1 MFILIFKRVIL
12 GFITLFLVSLITFV
26 GVEILPGDACTTY
39 LEREA
44 YGAALEACYQR
55 LGLNIPAYERYIYWL
70 FNVIQGDFGYSL
82 SGEMKINEV
91 LGPRVKNS
99 LVLASASILIG
110 IPLALLLGIIT
121 ALWRD
126 KLPDIIISTFTIF
139 SMTIPEFISATL
151 LILIVA
157 IWLEW
162 LPGIVIV
169 PTGASIAELLPN
181 IILPV
186 IAISM
191 IMTAHMARMV
201 RSSVIQVMASDYVQ
215 MAILKGVPY
224 WKMVFKHVLPNALL
238 PAINVVALTIA
249 WLLGGVVVTEV
260 VFNYPGLGRL
270 VIESISNRDLPVVQA
285 LAIILA
291 SIYVVIN
298 LLADLITLM
307 LNPRLKSLQ
316 IKND

>member
-1 MFILIFKRVIL
+1 MLILVLKRIL
-12 GFITLFLVSLITFV
+12 LGLITLFIVSLITFV
-26 GVEILPGDACTTY
+26 GVEVLPGDACTTY

-44 YGAALEACYQR
+44 YGAALEACYKR
-55 LGLNIPAYERYIYWL
+55 LGLDIPAYERYVSWAIG
-70 FNVIQGDFGYSL
+70 VIQGDFGYSL
-82 SGEMKINEV
+82 SGEMKINDV

-110 IPLALLLGIIT
+110 IPIALLLGIIT

-126 KLPDIIISTFTIF
+126 KMPDIIISTFTIF

-169 PTGASIAELLPN
+169 PTGASVSELLPN

-191 IMTAHMARMV
+191 IMPAHMARMV

-291 SIYVVIN
+291 SIYVIIN
-298 LLADLITLM
+298 LIADLLTLM

-316 IKND
+316 IKK

>member
-1 MFILIFKRVIL
+1 MLILVLKRIL
-12 GFITLFLVSLITFV
+12 LGLITLFIVSLITFV
-26 GVEILPGDACTTY
+26 GVEVLPGDACTTY

-44 YGAALEACYQR
+44 YGAALEACYKR
-55 LGLNIPAYERYIYWL
+55 LGLDIPAYERYVSWAIG
-70 FNVIQGDFGYSL
+70 VIQGDFGYSL
-82 SGEMKINEV
+82 SGEMKINDV

-110 IPLALLLGIIT
+110 IPIALLLGIIT

-126 KLPDIIISTFTIF
+126 KMPDIIISTFTIF

-169 PTGASIAELLPN
+169 PTGASVSELLPN

-291 SIYVVIN
+291 SIYVIIN
-298 LLADLITLM
+298 LIADLLTLM

-316 IKND
+316 IKK

>member
-1 MFILIFKRVIL
+1 MLLLVLKRILL
-12 GFITLFLVSLITFV
+12 GFITLFIVSLITFS
-26 GVEILPGDACTTY
+26 GVEVLPGDACTTY

-44 YGAALEACYQR
+44 YGAALEACYER
-55 LGLNIPAYERYIYWL
+55 LGLNTPAHERYISWAAGVL
-70 FNVIQGDFGYSL
+70 QGDFGYSL
-82 SGEMKINEV
+82 SGEMRINDV

-99 LVLASASILIG
+99 MVLASASILIG
-110 IPLALLLGIIT
+110 IPIALFLGIIT

-126 KLPDIIISTFTIF
+126 KLPDIIISTITIF

-169 PTGASIAELLPN
+169 PTGASISELLPN

-224 WKMVFKHVLPNALL
+224 WTMVFKHVLPNALL

-291 SIYVVIN
+291 SIYVSIN
-298 LLADLITLM
+298 LIADLMTLM

-316 IKND
+316 IKK

>member
-1 MFILIFKRVIL
+1 MIFLIFKRIL
-12 GFITLFLVSLITFV
+12 LGLITLFIVSLITFA
-26 GVEILPGDACTTY
+26 GVEVLPGDACTTY

-55 LGLNIPAYERYIYWL
+55 LGLNVPAYERYLSWAYG
-70 FNVIQGDFGYSL
+70 VIQGDFGYSL
-82 SGEMKINEV
+82 SGEMKINDV

-99 LVLASASILIG
+99 MVLASASILIG
-110 IPLALLLGIIT
+110 IPIALLLGIIT

-126 KLPDIIISTFTIF
+126 KLPDIVISTVTIF

-169 PTGASIAELLPN
+169 PTGASISELLPN

-201 RSSVIQVMASDYVQ
+201 RSSVIQVMSSDYVQ

-238 PAINVVALTIA
+238 PAINVVALTID

-291 SIYVVIN
+291 SIYVGIN
-298 LLADLITLM
+298 LLADLMTLM

-316 IKND
+316 IKK

>member
-1 MFILIFKRVIL
+1 MFFLVIKRILL
-12 GFITLFLVSLITFV
+12 GLITLFIVSLITFV

-44 YGAALEACYQR
+44 YGAALEACYER
-55 LGLNIPAYERYIYWL
+55 LGLNVPAYERYISWAFGVL
-70 FNVIQGDFGYSL
+70 QGDFGYSL
-82 SGEMKINEV
+82 SGDMKINDV

-99 LVLASASILIG
+99 MVLASASILIG
-110 IPLALLLGIIT
+110 IPIALLLGIIT

-126 KLPDIIISTFTIF
+126 KMPDIIISTIAIF
-139 SMTIPEFISATL
+139 SMTIPEFVSATL

-169 PTGASIAELLPN
+169 PTGVSVYELLPN

-270 VIESISNRDLPVVQA
+270 VIESISNRDLPTVQA

-291 SIYVVIN
+291 TIYVGIN
-298 LLADLITLM
+298 LIADLLTLM
-307 LNPRLKSLQ
+307 LNPRLKTLQ
-316 IKND
+316 IRK

>member
-1 MFILIFKRVIL
+1 MLILILKRILL
-12 GFITLFLVSLITFV
+12 GFITLFIVSLITFV

-39 LEREA
+39 LERQA
-44 YGAALEACYQR
+44 FGAALEACYER
-55 LGLNIPAYERYIYWL
+55 LGLDIPAYERYFVWASG
-70 FNVIQGDFGYSL
+70 VIQGDFGYSL
-82 SGEMKINEV
+82 SGEMKINDV

-110 IPLALLLGIIT
+110 IPIALLLGIIT

-126 KLPDIIISTFTIF
+126 KLPDIVISTFTIF

-169 PTGASIAELLPN
+169 PTGVSVVELLPN

-291 SIYVVIN
+291 SIYVIIN
-298 LLADLITLM
+298 LIADLLTLM

-316 IKND
+316 IKK

>member
-1 MFILIFKRVIL
+1 MLILVLKRIL
-12 GFITLFLVSLITFV
+12 LGLITLFIVSLITFV
-26 GVEILPGDACTTY
+26 GVEVLPGDACTTY

-44 YGAALEACYQR
+44 YGAALEACYKR
-55 LGLNIPAYERYIYWL
+55 LGLDIPAYERYVSWAIG
-70 FNVIQGDFGYSL
+70 VIQGDFGYSL
-82 SGEMKINEV
+82 SGEMKINDV

-110 IPLALLLGIIT
+110 IPIALLLGIIT

-126 KLPDIIISTFTIF
+126 KMPDIIISTFTIF

-169 PTGASIAELLPN
+169 PTGASVSELLPN
-181 IILPV
+181 IILPG

-291 SIYVVIN
+291 SIYVIIN
-298 LLADLITLM
+298 LIADLLTLM

-316 IKND
+316 IKK

>member
-1 MFILIFKRVIL
+1 MLFLICKRIGL
-12 GFITLFLVSLITFV
+12 GLITLFIVSLITFIGIEV
-26 GVEILPGDACTTY
+26 LPGDACTAY

-44 YGAALEACYQR
+44 FGAQLEACIKR
-55 LGLNIPAYERYIYWL
+55 LGLDIPSYERYISWAY
-70 FNVIQGDFGYSL
+70 NAMQGNFGYSL
-82 SGEMKINEV
+82 SGQMPITEV

-99 LVLASASILIG
+99 LILASAAIIIG
-110 IPLALLLGIIT
+110 IPTALILGIIT

-126 KLPDIIISTFTIF
+126 KFPDIIISTIAIF

-151 LILIVA
+151 LILVVA

-169 PTGASIAELLPN
+169 STDATFLELLPN

-186 IAISM
+186 IAIAM

-291 SIYVVIN
+291 SIYVSIN
-298 LLADLITLM
+298 LIADLMTLM
-307 LNPRLKSLQ
+307 LNPRLKSMQ
-316 IKND
+316 IRK

>member
-1 MFILIFKRVIL
+1 MLILVLKRIL
-12 GFITLFLVSLITFV
+12 LGLITLFIVSLITFV
-26 GVEILPGDACTTY
+26 GVEVLPGDACTTY

-44 YGAALEACYQR
+44 YGAALEACYKR
-55 LGLNIPAYERYIYWL
+55 LGLDIPAYERYVSWAIG
-70 FNVIQGDFGYSL
+70 VIQGDFGYSL
-82 SGEMKINEV
+82 SGEMKINDV

-110 IPLALLLGIIT
+110 IPIALLLGIIT

-126 KLPDIIISTFTIF
+126 KMPDIIISTFTIF

-169 PTGASIAELLPN
+169 PTGASVSELLPN

-291 SIYVVIN
+291 SIYVIIN
-298 LLADLITLM
+298 IIADLLTLM

-316 IKND
+316 IKK

>member
-1 MFILIFKRVIL
+1 MFFLISKRVAL
-12 GFITLFLVSLITFV
+12 GLITLFIVSLITFI
-26 GVEILPGDACTTY
+26 GVEVLPGDACTVY

-44 YGAALEACYQR
+44 YGDALAACYKR
-55 LGLNIPAYERYIYWL
+55 LGLDIPSYERYLIWATNTL
-70 FNVIQGDFGYSL
+70 QFDFGFSL
-82 SGEMKINEV
+82 SGQMPINEV
-91 LGPRVKNS
+91 LGPRIKNS
-99 LVLASASILIG
+99 MVLAITAILIG
-110 IPLALLLGIIT
+110 IPFALVLGIIT

-126 KLPDIIISTFTIF
+126 KMPDIIISSLAIF
-139 SMTIPEFISATL
+139 SMTIPEFISSTL

-157 IWLEW
+157 IWLGW

-169 PTGASIAELLPN
+169 PSDVTVMELLSN

-191 IMTAHMARMV
+191 IMTAHMLRMV

-215 MAILKGVPY
+215 MSILKGVPY
-224 WKMVFKHVLPNALL
+224 WRMVFKHVLPNALL

-285 LAIILA
+285 LALILA
-291 SIYVVIN
+291 SIYVGIN
-298 LLADLITLM
+298 LIADLLTLA
-307 LNPRLKSLQ
+307 LNPRLKTLQ
-316 IKND
+316 TRK

>member
-1 MFILIFKRVIL
+1 M
-12 GFITLFLVSLITFV
+12 
-26 GVEILPGDACTTY
+26 PGDACTAY

-44 YGAALEACYQR
+44 FGAQLEACIKR
-55 LGLNIPAYERYIYWL
+55 LGLDIPSYERYISWAY
-70 FNVIQGDFGYSL
+70 NAMQGNFGYSL
-82 SGEMKINEV
+82 SGQMPITEV

-99 LVLASASILIG
+99 LILASAAIIIG
-110 IPLALLLGIIT
+110 IPTALILGIIT

-126 KLPDIIISTFTIF
+126 KFPDIIISTIAIF

-151 LILIVA
+151 LILVVA

-169 PTGASIAELLPN
+169 STDATFLELLPN

-186 IAISM
+186 IAIAM

-291 SIYVVIN
+291 SIYVSIN
-298 LLADLITLM
+298 LIADLMTLM
-307 LNPRLKSLQ
+307 LNPRLKSMQ
-316 IKND
+316 IRK

>member
-1 MFILIFKRVIL
+1 MVLKRILL
-12 GFITLFLVSLITFV
+12 GLITLFIVSLITFS
-26 GVEILPGDACTTY
+26 GVEVLPGDACTTY

-44 YGAALEACYQR
+44 FGAALEACYER
-55 LGLNIPAYERYIYWL
+55 LGLNTPAYERYIYWAAGVL
-70 FNVIQGDFGYSL
+70 QGDFGYSL
-82 SGEMKINEV
+82 SGEMKINDV

-99 LVLASASILIG
+99 MVLASASILIG
-110 IPLALLLGIIT
+110 IPIALLLGIIT

-126 KLPDIIISTFTIF
+126 KLPDIIISTVTIF

-169 PTGASIAELLPN
+169 PTGASISELLPN

-291 SIYVVIN
+291 SIYVIIN
-298 LLADLITLM
+298 LIADLMTLM

-316 IKND
+316 IKNK

>member
-1 MFILIFKRVIL
+1 MLFLIIKRILL
-12 GFITLFLVSLITFV
+12 GLITLFIVSLITFV
-26 GVEILPGDACTTY
+26 GTEILPGDACTTY
-39 LEREA
+39 LERQAFGEQ
-44 YGAALEACYQR
+44 LEACYKR
-55 LGLNIPAYERYIYWL
+55 LGLNVPAYERYISWAI
-70 FNVIQGDFGYSL
+70 NAIQGDFGYSL
-82 SGEMKINEV
+82 SGEMPIKDV
-91 LGPRVKNS
+91 LGPKIKNS
-99 LVLASASILIG
+99 LVLASAAIFIG
-110 IPLALLLGIIT
+110 IPIALILGIIT

-126 KLPDIIISTFTIF
+126 KFPDVAISTVTIF
-139 SMTIPEFISATL
+139 AMTIPEFISATL

-169 PTGASIAELLPN
+169 PTDATFFELLPN

-186 IAISM
+186 IAIAM

-201 RSSVIQVMASDYVQ
+201 RSSVIQVMSSDYVQ

-291 SIYVVIN
+291 SIYVGIN
-298 LLADLITLM
+298 LLADLMTLM

-316 IKND
+316 IKK

>member
-1 MFILIFKRVIL
+1 MLILVLKRIL
-12 GFITLFLVSLITFV
+12 LGLITLFIVSLITFV
-26 GVEILPGDACTTY
+26 GVEVLPGDACTTY

-44 YGAALEACYQR
+44 YGAALEACYKR
-55 LGLNIPAYERYIYWL
+55 LGLDIPAYERYVSWAIG
-70 FNVIQGDFGYSL
+70 VIQGDFGYSL
-82 SGEMKINEV
+82 SGEMKINDV

-110 IPLALLLGIIT
+110 IPIALLLGIIT

-126 KLPDIIISTFTIF
+126 KMPDIIISTFTIF

-169 PTGASIAELLPN
+169 PTGASVSELLPN

-291 SIYVVIN
+291 SIYVIIN
-298 LLADLITLM
+298 LIADLLTLM
-307 LNPRLKSLQ
+307 
-316 IKND
+316 

>member
-1 MFILIFKRVIL
+1 MLLLILKRIGL
-12 GFITLFLVSLITFV
+12 GLITLFIVSLITFV
-26 GVEILPGDACTTY
+26 GVEVLPGDACTTY

-44 YGAALEACYQR
+44 YGPALDACIKR
-55 LGLNIPAYERYIYWL
+55 LGLDIPSYQRYLDWAA
-70 FNVIQGDFGYSL
+70 NVVRGDFGYSL
-82 SGEMKINEV
+82 SGEMPINEV

-99 LVLASASILIG
+99 LVLASVSILIG
-110 IPLALLLGIIT
+110 IPLAIVLGIIT

-126 KLPDIIISTFTIF
+126 KLPDIIISTITIF

-157 IWLEW
+157 IWLGW
-162 LPGIVIV
+162 LPGIVII
-169 PTGASIAELLPN
+169 PSDATFYELLSN

-186 IAISM
+186 VAISM

-224 WKMVFKHVLPNALL
+224 WKMVFRHVLPNALL

-291 SIYVVIN
+291 SIYVGIN
-298 LLADLITLM
+298 LIADLMTLM
-307 LNPRLKSLQ
+307 LNPRLKTLQ
-316 IKND
+316 IRK

>member
-1 MFILIFKRVIL
+1 M
-12 GFITLFLVSLITFV
+12 ITFV
-26 GVEILPGDACTTY
+26 GVEVLPGDACTTY

-44 YGAALEACYQR
+44 YGAALEACYKR
-55 LGLNIPAYERYIYWL
+55 LGLDIPAYERYVSWAIG
-70 FNVIQGDFGYSL
+70 VIQGDFGYSL
-82 SGEMKINEV
+82 SGEMKINDV

-110 IPLALLLGIIT
+110 IPIALLLGIIT

-126 KLPDIIISTFTIF
+126 KMPDIIISTFTIF

-169 PTGASIAELLPN
+169 PTGASVSELLPN

-291 SIYVVIN
+291 SIYVIIN
-298 LLADLITLM
+298 LIADLLTLM

-316 IKND
+316 IKK

>member
-1 MFILIFKRVIL
+1 MFFLVIKRILL
-12 GFITLFLVSLITFV
+12 GLITLFIVSLITFV

-44 YGAALEACYQR
+44 YGAALEACYER
-55 LGLNIPAYERYIYWL
+55 LGLNMPAYERYISWAFGVL
-70 FNVIQGDFGYSL
+70 QGDFGYSL
-82 SGEMKINEV
+82 SGDMKINDV

-99 LVLASASILIG
+99 MVLASASILIG
-110 IPLALLLGIIT
+110 IPIALLLGIIT

-126 KLPDIIISTFTIF
+126 KMPDIIISTITIF
-139 SMTIPEFISATL
+139 SMTIPEFVSATL

-169 PTGASIAELLPN
+169 PTGVSVYELLPN

-291 SIYVVIN
+291 SIYVSIN
-298 LLADLITLM
+298 LIADLMTLM

-316 IKND
+316 IKK

>member
-1 MFILIFKRVIL
+1 MLFLICKRIGL
-12 GFITLFLVSLITFV
+12 GLITLFIVSLITFI
-26 GVEILPGDACTTY
+26 GVEVLPGDACTAY

-44 YGAALEACYQR
+44 FGAQLEACIKR
-55 LGLNIPAYERYIYWL
+55 LGLDIPSYERYISWAY
-70 FNVIQGDFGYSL
+70 NAIQGNFGYSL
-82 SGEMKINEV
+82 SGQMPITEV

-99 LVLASASILIG
+99 LILASAAIIIG
-110 IPLALLLGIIT
+110 IPTALILGIIT

-126 KLPDIIISTFTIF
+126 KFPDIIISTIAIF
-139 SMTIPEFISATL
+139 SMTILEFISATL
-151 LILIVA
+151 LILVVA

-169 PTGASIAELLPN
+169 STDATFLELLPN

-186 IAISM
+186 IAIAM

-238 PAINVVALTIA
+238 PAINVVALAIA

-291 SIYVVIN
+291 SIYVTIN
-298 LLADLITLM
+298 LIADLMTLM
-307 LNPRLKSLQ
+307 LNPRLKSMQ
-316 IKND
+316 IRK

>member
-1 MFILIFKRVIL
+1 MLLLILKRIGL
-12 GFITLFLVSLITFV
+12 GLITLFIVSLITFV
-26 GVEILPGDACTTY
+26 GVEVLPGDACTTY

-44 YGAALEACYQR
+44 YGPALDACIKR
-55 LGLNIPAYERYIYWL
+55 LGLDIPSYQRYLDWAA
-70 FNVIQGDFGYSL
+70 NVVRGDFGYSL
-82 SGEMKINEV
+82 SGEMPINEV

-99 LVLASASILIG
+99 LVLASVSILIG
-110 IPLALLLGIIT
+110 IPLAIVLGIIT

-126 KLPDIIISTFTIF
+126 KLPDIIISTITIF

-157 IWLEW
+157 IWLGW
-162 LPGIVIV
+162 LPGIVII
-169 PTGASIAELLPN
+169 PSDATFYELLSN

-186 IAISM
+186 VAISM

-224 WKMVFKHVLPNALL
+224 WKMVFRHVLPNALL

-260 VFNYPGLGRL
+260 VFNYPGLERL

-291 SIYVVIN
+291 SIYVGIN
-298 LLADLITLM
+298 LIADLMTLM

-316 IKND
+316 IKK

>member
-1 MFILIFKRVIL
+1 MFFLIIKRILL
-12 GFITLFLVSLITFV
+12 GLITLIIVSLITFAGTEV
-26 GVEILPGDACTTY
+26 LPGDACTTY

-44 YGAALEACYQR
+44 YGAALEACYER
-55 LGLNIPAYERYIYWL
+55 LGLNIPAYERYLSWAY
-70 FNVIQGDFGYSL
+70 NVIQGDFGYSL
-82 SGEMKINEV
+82 SGQMPINEV

-99 LVLASASILIG
+99 MVLASAAIIIG
-110 IPLALLLGIIT
+110 IPIALILGIVT

-126 KLPDIIISTFTIF
+126 KLPDIAISTVTIF
-139 SMTIPEFISATL
+139 AMTIPEFISATL
-151 LILIVA
+151 LILVVA

-169 PTGASIAELLPN
+169 PTDVTITELLPN

-186 IAISM
+186 IAIAM

-201 RSSVIQVMASDYVQ
+201 RSSVIQVMGSDYVQ

-291 SIYVVIN
+291 SIYVSIN
-298 LLADLITLM
+298 LIADVMTLM
-307 LNPRLKSLQ
+307 LNPRLKTLQ
-316 IKND
+316 IRK

>member
-1 MFILIFKRVIL
+1 MLFLIIKRILL
-12 GFITLFLVSLITFV
+12 GLITLFIVSLITFV
-26 GVEILPGDACTTY
+26 GTEILPGEACTTY
-39 LEREA
+39 LERQAFGEQ
-44 YGAALEACYQR
+44 LEACYRR
-55 LGLNIPAYERYIYWL
+55 LGLNVPAYERYVSWAL
-70 FNVIQGDFGYSL
+70 NAIQGDFGYSS
-82 SGEMKINEV
+82 SGEMPIKEV
-91 LGPRVKNS
+91 LGPRIKNS
-99 LVLASASILIG
+99 LVLASAAIFIG
-110 IPLALLLGIIT
+110 IPIALILGIVT

-126 KLPDIIISTFTIF
+126 KLPDVAISTVTIF
-139 SMTIPEFISATL
+139 AMTIPEFISATL
-151 LILIVA
+151 LILIIA

-169 PTGASIAELLPN
+169 PTDVSFLELLPN

-186 IAISM
+186 IAIAM

-201 RSSVIQVMASDYVQ
+201 RSSVIQVMASEYVQ

-224 WKMVFKHVLPNALL
+224 WKMVFKHVLPYALL

-270 VIESISNRDLPVVQA
+270 VIESISNRDLPTVQA

-291 SIYVVIN
+291 SIYVSIN
-298 LLADLITLM
+298 LLADLMTLM
-307 LNPRLKSLQ
+307 LNPRLKTLQ
-316 IKND
+316 IRK

>member
-1 MFILIFKRVIL
+1 MLFLILKRIL
-12 GFITLFLVSLITFV
+12 LGLITLFIVSLITFI

-44 YGAALEACYQR
+44 YGAALEACYER
-55 LGLNIPAYERYIYWL
+55 LGLNIPAYERYISWAFGVL
-70 FNVIQGDFGYSL
+70 QGDFGYSL
-82 SGEMKINEV
+82 SGEMKINDV

-99 LVLASASILIG
+99 MVLASASILIG
-110 IPLALLLGIIT
+110 IPIALLLGIIT

-126 KLPDIIISTFTIF
+126 KLPDILISTVTIF

-169 PTGASIAELLPN
+169 PTGVSVSELLPN

-291 SIYVVIN
+291 SIYVSIN
-298 LLADLITLM
+298 LIADLMTLM

-316 IKND
+316 IKK

>member
-1 MFILIFKRVIL
+1 
-12 GFITLFLVSLITFV
+12 
-26 GVEILPGDACTTY
+26 
-39 LEREA
+39 
-44 YGAALEACYQR
+44 
-55 LGLNIPAYERYIYWL
+55 
-70 FNVIQGDFGYSL
+70 
-82 SGEMKINEV
+82 
-91 LGPRVKNS
+91 
-99 LVLASASILIG
+99 
-110 IPLALLLGIIT
+110 
-121 ALWRD
+121 
-126 KLPDIIISTFTIF
+126 
-139 SMTIPEFISATL
+139 
-151 LILIVA
+151 
-157 IWLEW
+157 
-162 LPGIVIV
+162 V
-169 PTGASIAELLPN
+169 PTGASISELLPN

-291 SIYVVIN
+291 SIYVSIN
-298 LLADLITLM
+298 LIADLMTLM

-316 IKND
+316 IKK

>member
-1 MFILIFKRVIL
+1 
-12 GFITLFLVSLITFV
+12 
-26 GVEILPGDACTTY
+26 
-39 LEREA
+39 
-44 YGAALEACYQR
+44 
-55 LGLNIPAYERYIYWL
+55 
-70 FNVIQGDFGYSL
+70 
-82 SGEMKINEV
+82 
-91 LGPRVKNS
+91 
-99 LVLASASILIG
+99 
-110 IPLALLLGIIT
+110 
-121 ALWRD
+121 
-126 KLPDIIISTFTIF
+126 
-139 SMTIPEFISATL
+139 MTIPEFISATL

-157 IWLEW
+157 IWLGW
-162 LPGIVIV
+162 LPGIVII
-169 PTGASIAELLPN
+169 PSDATFYELLSN

-186 IAISM
+186 VAISM

-224 WKMVFKHVLPNALL
+224 WKMVFRHVLPNALL

-291 SIYVVIN
+291 SIYVGIN
-298 LLADLITLM
+298 LIADLMTLM

-316 IKND
+316 IRK

>member
-1 MFILIFKRVIL
+1 MLILVLKRIL
-12 GFITLFLVSLITFV
+12 LGLITLFIVSLITFV
-26 GVEILPGDACTTY
+26 GVEVLPGDACTTY

-44 YGAALEACYQR
+44 YGAALEACYKR
-55 LGLNIPAYERYIYWL
+55 LGLDIPAYERYVNWAVG
-70 FNVIQGDFGYSL
+70 VIQGDFGYSL
-82 SGEMKINEV
+82 SGEMKINDV

-110 IPLALLLGIIT
+110 IPIALLLGFIT

-169 PTGASIAELLPN
+169 PTGASISELLPN

-201 RSSVIQVMASDYVQ
+201 RSSVIQVMSSDYVQ

-298 LLADLITLM
+298 LIADLLTLM

-316 IKND
+316 IKK

>member
-1 MFILIFKRVIL
+1 M
-12 GFITLFLVSLITFV
+12 
-26 GVEILPGDACTTY
+26 
-39 LEREA
+39 
-44 YGAALEACYQR
+44 
-55 LGLNIPAYERYIYWL
+55 
-70 FNVIQGDFGYSL
+70 
-82 SGEMKINEV
+82 
-91 LGPRVKNS
+91 
-99 LVLASASILIG
+99 
-110 IPLALLLGIIT
+110 
-121 ALWRD
+121 
-126 KLPDIIISTFTIF
+126 
-139 SMTIPEFISATL
+139 
-151 LILIVA
+151 
-157 IWLEW
+157 
-162 LPGIVIV
+162 PGIVIV
-169 PTGASIAELLPN
+169 PTGVSVYELLPN

-291 SIYVVIN
+291 SIYVSIN
-298 LLADLITLM
+298 LIADLMTLM

-316 IKND
+316 IKK

>member
-1 MFILIFKRVIL
+1 M
-12 GFITLFLVSLITFV
+12 
-26 GVEILPGDACTTY
+26 
-39 LEREA
+39 
-44 YGAALEACYQR
+44 
-55 LGLNIPAYERYIYWL
+55 
-70 FNVIQGDFGYSL
+70 
-82 SGEMKINEV
+82 
-91 LGPRVKNS
+91 
-99 LVLASASILIG
+99 
-110 IPLALLLGIIT
+110 GIIT

-126 KLPDIIISTFTIF
+126 KLPDIIISTVTIF

-151 LILIVA
+151 LILVVA

-169 PTGASIAELLPN
+169 PTEASLSELLPN

-291 SIYVVIN
+291 SIYVGIN
-298 LLADLITLM
+298 LIADLTTLM

-316 IKND
+316 IKK

>member
-1 MFILIFKRVIL
+1 MFFLVIKRILL
-12 GFITLFLVSLITFV
+12 GLITLFIVSLITFV

-44 YGAALEACYQR
+44 YGAALEACYER
-55 LGLNIPAYERYIYWL
+55 LGLNVPAYERYISWAFGVL
-70 FNVIQGDFGYSL
+70 QGDFGYSL
-82 SGEMKINEV
+82 SGDMKINDV

-99 LVLASASILIG
+99 MVLASASILIG
-110 IPLALLLGIIT
+110 IPIALLLGIIT

-126 KLPDIIISTFTIF
+126 KMPDIIISTITIF
-139 SMTIPEFISATL
+139 SMTIPEFVSATL

-169 PTGASIAELLPN
+169 PTGVSVYELLPN

-224 WKMVFKHVLPNALL
+224 WKMVFKQVLPNALL

-291 SIYVVIN
+291 SIYVSIN
-298 LLADLITLM
+298 LIADLMTLM

-316 IKND
+316 IKK

>member
-1 MFILIFKRVIL
+1 MLILVLKRIL
-12 GFITLFLVSLITFV
+12 LGLITLFIVSLITLV
-26 GVEILPGDACTTY
+26 GVEVLPGDACTTY

-44 YGAALEACYQR
+44 YGAALEACYKR
-55 LGLNIPAYERYIYWL
+55 LGLDIPAYERYVSWAIG
-70 FNVIQGDFGYSL
+70 VIQGDFGYSL
-82 SGEMKINEV
+82 SGEMKINDV

-110 IPLALLLGIIT
+110 IPIALLLGIIT

-126 KLPDIIISTFTIF
+126 KMPDIIISTFTIF

-169 PTGASIAELLPN
+169 PTGASVSELLPN

-291 SIYVVIN
+291 SIYVIIN
-298 LLADLITLM
+298 LIADLLTLM

-316 IKND
+316 IKK

>member
-1 MFILIFKRVIL
+1 MLLLILKRIGL
-12 GFITLFLVSLITFV
+12 GLITLFIVSLITFV
-26 GVEILPGDACTTY
+26 GVEVLPGDACTTY

-44 YGAALEACYQR
+44 YGPALDACIKR
-55 LGLNIPAYERYIYWL
+55 LGLDIPSYQRYLDWAA
-70 FNVIQGDFGYSL
+70 NVVRGDFGYSL
-82 SGEMKINEV
+82 SGEMPINEV

-99 LVLASASILIG
+99 LVLASVSILIG
-110 IPLALLLGIIT
+110 IPLAIVLGIIT

-126 KLPDIIISTFTIF
+126 KLPDIIISTITIF

-151 LILIVA
+151 LILTVA
-157 IWLEW
+157 IWLGW
-162 LPGIVIV
+162 LPGIVII
-169 PTGASIAELLPN
+169 PSDATFYELLSN

-186 IAISM
+186 VAISM

-224 WKMVFKHVLPNALL
+224 WKMVFRHVLPNALL

-260 VFNYPGLGRL
+260 VFNYPGL
-270 VIESISNRDLPVVQA
+270 
-285 LAIILA
+285 
-291 SIYVVIN
+291 
-298 LLADLITLM
+298 
-307 LNPRLKSLQ
+307 
-316 IKND
+316 

>member
-1 MFILIFKRVIL
+1 MFFLVIKRILL
-12 GFITLFLVSLITFV
+12 GLITLFIVSLITFV

-44 YGAALEACYQR
+44 YGAALEACYER
-55 LGLNIPAYERYIYWL
+55 LGLNVPAYERYISWAFGVL
-70 FNVIQGDFGYSL
+70 QGDFGYSL
-82 SGEMKINEV
+82 SGDMKINDV

-99 LVLASASILIG
+99 MVLASASILIG
-110 IPLALLLGIIT
+110 IPIALLLGIIT

-126 KLPDIIISTFTIF
+126 KMPDIIISTIAIF
-139 SMTIPEFISATL
+139 SMTIPEFVSATL

-169 PTGASIAELLPN
+169 PTGVSIYELLPN

-291 SIYVVIN
+291 SIYVSIN
-298 LLADLITLM
+298 LIADLMTLM

-316 IKND
+316 IKK

>member
-1 MFILIFKRVIL
+1 MLFLIIKRILL
-12 GFITLFLVSLITFV
+12 GLITLFIVSLITFA
-26 GVEILPGDACTTY
+26 GVEVLPGDACTTY
-39 LEREA
+39 LERQA
-44 YGAALEACYQR
+44 FGAALEACYER
-55 LGLNIPAYERYIYWL
+55 LGLNVPAYERYISWAWGVL
-70 FNVIQGDFGYSL
+70 QGDFGYSL

-91 LGPRVKNS
+91 LGPKVKNS

-110 IPLALLLGIIT
+110 IPIALLLGIIT

-126 KLPDIIISTFTIF
+126 KLPDIIISTVTIF

-151 LILIVA
+151 LILVVA

-169 PTGASIAELLPN
+169 PTEASLSELLPN

-291 SIYVVIN
+291 SIYVGIN
-298 LLADLITLM
+298 LIADLTTLM

-316 IKND
+316 IKK

>member
-1 MFILIFKRVIL
+1 MLILVLKRIL
-12 GFITLFLVSLITFV
+12 LGLITLFIVSLITFV
-26 GVEILPGDACTTY
+26 GVEVLPGDACTTY

-44 YGAALEACYQR
+44 YGAALEACYKR
-55 LGLNIPAYERYIYWL
+55 LGLDIPAYERYVSWAIG
-70 FNVIQGDFGYSL
+70 VIQGDFGYSL
-82 SGEMKINEV
+82 SGEMKINDV

-110 IPLALLLGIIT
+110 IPIALLLGIIT

-126 KLPDIIISTFTIF
+126 KMPDIIISTFTIF

-169 PTGASIAELLPN
+169 PTEVSVSELLPN

-291 SIYVVIN
+291 SIYVIIN
-298 LLADLITLM
+298 LIADLLTLM

-316 IKND
+316 IKK